1 MRYKMIK
8 KIYIGTLGTSS
19 NKLKDSIKEF
29 LIDNYTVI
37 DVNENLEND
46 LHAGREVSTQVLSNK
61 DSIGIVFC
69 GNGFGISK
77 DASIHDD
84 ITVINCV
91 TVSQAMSGRINNDA
105 NILALGSRMVS
116 DQVAKDIVNAF
127 LNTNR

>member
-1 MRYKMIK
+1 M
-8 KIYIGTLGTSS
+8 GTLGSS
-19 NKLKDSIKEF
+19 SKALKESIKEF
-29 LIDNYTVI
+29 LKSDYTVI

-77 DASIHDD
+77 DASNHDD

-116 DQVAKDIVNAF
+116 DQVAKDIVHTF

>member
-1 MRYKMIK
+1 MIK

>member
-1 MRYKMIK
+1 MINT
-8 KIYIGTLGTSS
+8 IYIGTLGTSS

-77 DASIHDD
+77 DASNHDD

-116 DQVAKDIVNAF
+116 DQVAKDIVHTF

>member
-1 MRYKMIK
+1 MIK
-8 KIYIGTLGTSS
+8 TIYIGTLGTSS

>member
-1 MRYKMIK
+1 MIK
-8 KIYIGTLGTSS
+8 TIYMGTLGTSS
-19 NKLKDSIKEF
+19 KALKESIKEF
-29 LIDNYTVI
+29 LKSDYTVI

-61 DSIGIVFC
+61 ESLGIVFC

-84 ITVINCV
+84 ITVINCI

-116 DQVAKDIVNAF
+116 DQVAKDIVHAF
-127 LNTNR
+127 LNTGK

>member
-1 MRYKMIK
+1 MIK
-8 KIYIGTLGTSS
+8 TIYIGTLGTSS

-77 DASIHDD
+77 DASNHDD

>member
-1 MRYKMIK
+1 MIK

-116 DQVAKDIVNAF
+116 DQVAKDIVHAF
-127 LNTNR
+127 LNTGK

>member
-1 MRYKMIK
+1 MIK

-77 DASIHDD
+77 DASNHDD

>member
-1 MRYKMIK
+1 MIK
-8 KIYIGTLGTSS
+8 TIYIGTLGTSS
-19 NKLKDSIKEF
+19 NKLKNSIKEF

>member
-1 MRYKMIK
+1 MIK
-8 KIYIGTLGTSS
+8 TIYMGTLGTSS
-19 NKLKDSIKEF
+19 KALKESIKEF
-29 LIDNYTVI
+29 LKSDYTVI

-77 DASIHDD
+77 DASNHDD

-116 DQVAKDIVNAF
+116 DQVAKDIVHAF
-127 LNTNR
+127 LNTGK

>member
-1 MRYKMIK
+1 MINT
-8 KIYIGTLGTSS
+8 IYIGTLGTSS

-46 LHAGREVSTQVLSNK
+46 LHAGREVSTHVLSNK
-61 DSIGIVFC
+61 ESLGIVFC

-84 ITVINCV
+84 ITVINCI

-116 DQVAKDIVNAF
+116 DQVAKDIVHAF
-127 LNTNR
+127 LNTGK